1 VNSLRRSTVDMEC
14 ILDVDHE
21 LLAAIPAED
30 ADVARAVVRVPVVW
44 AEPGAWEPPP
54 PRSSSNYLGLLV
66 LEGLTL
72 RDVALA
78 GMGCTELLGPGD
90 ILRPADQADAFPSVP
105 FRVSFHVDERLRLA
119 LLDDRFAEAVRRW
132 PSMSTELVRRSVR
145 RSQSLAMHLAITCI
159 TGTDLRLHVLFWH
172 LADRWGR
179 VTPEGTVVPLRLTHE
194 TLGRLVRGRR
204 PGISAGLKR
213 LVERDAVH
221 RREDGSWLLR
231 GGPPDEQAVARRGR
245 VGSQPDADHR

>member
-1 VNSLRRSTVDMEC
+1 MHPGRGPRASRCL
-14 ILDVDHE
+14 
-21 LLAAIPAED
+21 PADD
-30 ADVARAVVRVPVVW
+30 ADVARAVTRVPVVW

-54 PRSSSNYLGLLV
+54 PTPSSNYLGLLV
-66 LEGLTL
+66 LEGLIL
-72 RDVALA
+72 RDVALALA

-90 ILRPADQADAFPSVP
+90 ILRPADQDDTFPSVP
-105 FRVSFHVDERLRLA
+105 FHVSFHAEERLRLA

-132 PSMSTELVRRSVR
+132 PSLSTELVRRSVR

-159 TGTDLRLHVLFWH
+159 IGTDLRLHVLFWH

-204 PGISAGLKR
+204 AGISAALKR
-213 LVERDAVH
+213 LAERDAVC

-231 GGPPDEQAVARRGR
+231 GGPPDAQAVVRRAGIAPPT
-245 VGSQPDADHR
+245 SEPDADRG